1 MHYIWM
7 ITYIVYLAPPPTLH
21 ISIPQRK
28 FHVSSQLPVC
38 LVFLWVCYFEQIC
51 LFFYCWMVMFPS
63 L

>member
-1 MHYIWM
+1 MHSICM
-7 ITYIVYLAPPPTLH
+7 ITYIVYPASPPTLH

-38 LVFLWVCYFEQIC
+38 LVFLGVCYFEQIY
-51 LFFYCWMVMFPS
+51 LSVYCWMIMFPS